1 MLEDALYTYD
11 AGHYLCCSVPI
22 PVQASIL
29 NTSPQTPLIGA
40 ILRTDTPV
48 MQNIALRMESTRL
61 IGQEGSEIAPGICA
75 AAWTPDFA
83 LALENLLCLIE
94 EPDLIPV
101 LGKAR
106 LQELMVAILRG
117 QAGPAMRH
125 GYGPA
130 MEINRAIAHLREHP
144 SQDISVDELAQRCGM
159 SRAAFHKKFKA
170 TTNDSPLQFLKALRL
185 NQAAMLLRL
194 GHNVSEAAS
203 GVGYQSPSQF
213 SREFRRHFGASP
225 CEWASQA
232 TESNDETSSM

>member
-1 MLEDALYTYD
+1 MENSRCLELIERHASDPGVVDSGIEGLTLFRCVAPTPPSPSVYPRSVCIILQGAKQAMLEDALYTYD
-11 AGHYLCCSVPI
+11 ASHYLCCSVPI

-29 NTSPQTPLIGA
+29 SASPQTPLLGA

-48 MQNIALRMESTRL
+48 MQDIALRMESTRL

-83 LALENLLCLIE
+83 LALENLLCLLE

-106 LQELMVAILRG
+106 LQELMVAILGG
-117 QAGPAMRH
+117 QAGPTMRH

-144 SQDISVDELAQRCGM
+144 SQDISRWT
-159 SRAAFHKKFKA
+159 SWPSAAA
-170 TTNDSPLQFLKALRL
+170 
-185 NQAAMLLRL
+185 
-194 GHNVSEAAS
+194 
-203 GVGYQSPSQF
+203 
-213 SREFRRHFGASP
+213 
-225 CEWASQA
+225 
-232 TESNDETSSM
+232 